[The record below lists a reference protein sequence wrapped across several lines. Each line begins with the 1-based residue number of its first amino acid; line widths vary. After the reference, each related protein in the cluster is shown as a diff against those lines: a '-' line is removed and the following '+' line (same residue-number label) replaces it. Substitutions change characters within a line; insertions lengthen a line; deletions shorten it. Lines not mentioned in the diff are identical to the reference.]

1 VSVSLITS
9 AVGFE
14 DLLSTLAAADRYA
27 LDTEFHRE
35 RTYFPRLALMQFAWA
50 GGTALVD
57 PLAVDVSPLRRV
69 LEGTGLAVLHAAQ
82 QDLDVLMAACGTIPR
97 RLYDTQVAA
106 GFIGYSSP
114 SLSSLVHGELGI
126 GLPKG
131 DRLTDWLRRPL
142 TDSQLGYA
150 ASDVAHLLDLHDR
163 IVGKLRARGRDA
175 WAEEACEE
183 LRTRPVGGAEPA
195 QAWLRL
201 KDARTLRSGARGVA
215 AAVAEW
221 RERRAMTLDVPVR
234 QVLADLAI
242 LGIAQRAPRTP
253 EELRQARGVEE
264 RHLRGAV
271 VSEILAAVRRGLEHP
286 VELPS
291 GTRDELDRTMRPA
304 VTLASAWVS
313 EVARRE
319 ALDTTLLGTRADI
332 VGFLSGTD
340 GSRLASGWRYDLVG
354 RDLEALAAGRAAL
367 AFEPD
372 GGLRLLPR

>member
-1 VSVSLITS
+1 MSVPLITS
-9 AVGFE
+9 PAAFE
-14 DLLSTLAAADRYA
+14 ELLASLAAADRYA
-27 LDTEFHRE
+27 IDTEFHRE

-50 GGTALVD
+50 GGSALVD
-57 PLAVDVSPLRRV
+57 PLAVDVSPLREV
-69 LEGTGLAVLHAAQ
+69 LEGPGLAVLHAAQ

-163 IVGKLRARGRDA
+163 ITGKLLARGRDR

-183 LRTRPVGGAEPA
+183 LRIRPVGGADPA

-201 KDARTLRSGARGVA
+201 KDARTLRSTARGVA

-242 LGIAQRAPRTP
+242 LGIAQRAPRTA

-264 RHLRGAV
+264 RHVRGAA
-271 VSEILAAVRRGLEHP
+271 VSEILAAVRHGLEHP

-291 GTRDELDRTMRPA
+291 GAGDELDRTMRPA

-340 GSRLASGWRYDLVG
+340 GSRLGSGWRYDLVG
-354 RDLEALAAGRAAL
+354 RDLEALVAGRAAL